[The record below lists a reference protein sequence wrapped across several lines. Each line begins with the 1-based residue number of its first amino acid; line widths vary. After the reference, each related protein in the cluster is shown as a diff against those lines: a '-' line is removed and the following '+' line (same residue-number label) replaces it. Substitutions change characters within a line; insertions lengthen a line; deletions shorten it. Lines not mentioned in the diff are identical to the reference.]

1 MEAVQTAAML
11 SSYGLY
17 ALVSML
23 CFVSIHL
30 YKKQGE
36 LEKEMRGILGN
47 NVRDTAKLLMEA
59 TEAIKQSNDA
69 IKEMNASVTQMRYFM
84 ENCKQWDKPHS

>member
-1 MEAVQTAAML
+1 MML
-11 SSYGLY
+11 SEYGLY
-17 ALVSML
+17 AIVAML

-36 LEKEMRGILGN
+36 LEKEMRGILGSSAK
-47 NVRDTAKLLMEA
+47 DTAKLLLEA

-84 ENCKQWDKPHS
+84 ENCKQWNNTTK